1 MKNYQIKL
9 VLLIAFV
16 AFVTFA
22 SPLLPQDIIKVGEY
36 TFQLGI
42 SSENFLAEN
51 PGYTINDNPDD
62 RFPVNVVQY
71 IFNHPTKEIIISV
84 GFYNNSLFYVY
95 IDDQFWSGLF
105 NDFEPENF
113 GFKNTGEE
121 TEPSGNNYFADIVT
135 EFYQKEN
142 ISLKLSRTRFGFLEI
157 EKAIDANH

>member
-16 AFVTFA
+16 TFA
-22 SPLLPQDIIKVGEY
+22 SPLLPKDIIKVGEY
-36 TFQLGI
+36 TFQIGMTT
-42 SSENFLAEN
+42 ENFLAAN
-51 PGYTINDNPDD
+51 PEYAKSDYIDD
-62 RFPVNVVQY
+62 RFPGDIVQY
-71 IFNHPTKEIIISV
+71 TFNHPSKEIIITV

-157 EKAIDANH
+157 EKAIDANP